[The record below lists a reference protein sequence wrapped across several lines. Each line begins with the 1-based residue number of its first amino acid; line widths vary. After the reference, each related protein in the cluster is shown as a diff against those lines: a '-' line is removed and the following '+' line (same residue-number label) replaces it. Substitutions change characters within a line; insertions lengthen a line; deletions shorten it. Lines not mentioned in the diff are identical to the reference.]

1 MGNTNFKKEVT
12 PLIGESGLHIIGDIG
27 LFIKKGTKSWTYKL
41 RQTFKT

>member
-12 PLIGESGLHIIGDIG
+12 LIGESGLHIIGDIG